1 MGALAADP
9 SGCAGRPR
17 LLVRSKVDAATLAL
31 PIAKTGRLK
40 TGRSADLLRFLVRH
54 LRAVRLQGRGLG
66 HVVFVILGGILHSAQ
81 VCQNSPAGTIE
92 TSGKTTLKPP
102 CSV

>member
-1 MGALAADP
+1 
-9 SGCAGRPR
+9 
-17 LLVRSKVDAATLAL
+17 V
-31 PIAKTGRLK
+31 
-40 TGRSADLLRFLVRH
+40 VRH

-66 HVVFVILGGILHSAQ
+66 YVAFVILGGILHSAQ
-81 VCQNSPAGTIE
+81 VCQNSPPAGTIE